1 MKSMLF
7 KVKKVMLNLTTAKWA
22 EPGTAW
28 KRLRIKTLNINC
40 GKARG
45 KKKKKSLKGKNPTKQ
60 KKT

>member
-1 MKSMLF
+1 
-7 KVKKVMLNLTTAKWA
+7 MLNLTTAKWA

-45 KKKKKSLKGKNPTKQ
+45 KKKKKSLKGKYKLAFYNP
-60 KKT
+60 